1 MGDELKQYLK
11 DLDIDT
17 ELYLDEYQTR
27 EEAFTAHIL
36 SEISELINV
45 PEFVVRYGDNKD
57 LAKRIRG
64 AIHAYALS
72 PNREVL
78 TLVYTLYDSS
88 SDGTVKTLVDAD
100 FQGALNKLQGFYN
113 MSIRRLFMDLKEDDP
128 LYEPSKIIYDELK
141 TISTVRLLVLSNCTI
156 SKYEIKNNRIMGK
169 ATYADVWDLKKIYAN
184 LHSGMDHAEIVI
196 DFENEFKFKIPY
208 IEMKSDK
215 FDYKCLIAMFPGKLL
230 YRLYEKHNTDLLL
243 NNVRYFLGFKGSK
256 KSNANIGI
264 QKTLREENQMFLAYN
279 NGITA
284 IASGFEATDIG
295 EDTNVSDSEDH
306 SSVSDYI
313 STGIFKSIRD
323 FRIVNGGQTTA
334 SIFFS
339 KFRDPSISLLGVYVQ
354 VKIIILNDDVN
365 AIAGNITKYS
375 NSQSKVK
382 YADFTISNAFNIEM
396 ERLSRNTIV
405 PNANNDARYWFFER
419 VRGQYDVERKRNTTK
434 ESLQYFNMM
443 YPKEL
448 KFKKEE
454 IAKIWKSWEQT
465 PFDAVKGE
473 GTNYDIYIS
482 DIVDRN
488 FIPDENYFKKTI
500 ALLLIYRFL
509 ASRPENKDYKNKK
522 APVIAYTMAY
532 LNYITANR
540 IDLLKIWKNQ
550 GLTINMQVFLNQLA
564 EQIKDALI
572 SASGGSDSVLSFSKR
587 KDAFGLMIQ
596 ERISCDRSLIQEEYE
611 N

>member
-1 MGDELKQYLK
+1 MKDELKNYLK
-11 DLDIDT
+11 ELDLET
-17 ELYLDEYQTR
+17 ELYLDEFATR
-27 EEAFTAHIL
+27 EEAFTAHIMA
-36 SEISELINV
+36 EIAELINT
-45 PEFVVRYGDNKD
+45 PEYTVRYGVNKD
-57 LAKRIRG
+57 FASRVRG
-64 AIHAYALS
+64 AIYGYALS
-72 PNREVL
+72 TNREVL

-88 SDGTVKTLVDAD
+88 SDGTVKSLQDAD

-113 MSIRRLFMDLKEDDP
+113 LALRGLHLDIEESDP
-128 LYEPSKIIYDELK
+128 LYEPAKLIYEEHS
-141 TISTVRLLVLSNCTI
+141 TISSVRLLVLSNSTI
-156 SKYEIKNNRIMGK
+156 SKYEIKNTRILGK
-169 ATYADVWDLKKIYAN
+169 ATFADVWDLKKIYAN
-184 LHSGMDHAEIVI
+184 LHSGKDHAEIII
-196 DFENEFKFKIPY
+196 DFEEEFKFKIPY

-215 FDYKCLIAMFPGKLL
+215 FDYKCLIAMFPGRLL

-264 QKTLREENQMFLAYN
+264 QKTLRDENQMFLAYN

-284 IASGFEATDIG
+284 IASGFEATEVG
-295 EDTNVSDSEDH
+295 EDTNVTDAEDQ
-306 SSVSDYI
+306 SSVNDYI
-313 STGIFKSIRD
+313 STGIFRSIRD

-339 KFRDPSISLLGVYVQ
+339 KFRDPSISLRGVYVQ

-382 YADFTISNAFNIEM
+382 FADFTISNAFNMEM
-396 ERLSRNTIV
+396 ERLSRDVIV

-419 VRGQYDVERKRNTTK
+419 VRGQYDVEKKKNTTK

-454 IAKIWKSWEQT
+454 LAKVWKSWKQE
-465 PFDAVKGE
+465 PHDAVKGE
-473 GTNYDIYIS
+473 GTNYDLFITEQ
-482 DIVDRN
+482 VEHN
-488 FIPDENYFKKTI
+488 FIPDENYYKKSI

-509 ASRPENKDYKNKK
+509 AARPENKEYKNKK

-540 IDLLKIWKNQ
+540 IDLLRIWQNQ
-550 GLTINMQVFLNQLA
+550 GLSINLQVFLNKLA
-564 EQIKDALI
+564 EQIKDALVR
-572 SASGGSDSVLSFSKR
+572 ASGGGDGVLSFSKR
-587 KDAFGLMIQ
+587 KDAFALMLQ
-596 ERISCDRSLIQEEYE
+596 EHIVCDRKALQEELE

>member
-1 MGDELKQYLK
+1 MKDELKNYLR
-11 DLDIDT
+11 DLDLET
-17 ELYLDEYQTR
+17 ELYLDEFSTR
-27 EEAFTAHIL
+27 EEAFTAHIMA
-36 SEISELINV
+36 EIAELINT
-45 PEFVVRYGDNKD
+45 PEYTVQYGVNKD
-57 LAKRIRG
+57 FAGRVRG
-64 AIHAYALS
+64 AIYGYALS
-72 PNREVL
+72 TNREVL

-88 SDGTVKTLVDAD
+88 SDGTVKSLQDAD

-113 MSIRRLFMDLKEDDP
+113 LALRGLYLDIDESDP
-128 LYEPSKIIYDELK
+128 LYEPAKIIYEEHSA
-141 TISTVRLLVLSNCTI
+141 ISSVRLLVLSNSTI
-156 SKYEIKNNRIMGK
+156 SKYEIKNTRILGK
-169 ATYADVWDLKKIYAN
+169 ATFADVWDLKKIYAN
-184 LHSGMDHAEIVI
+184 LHSGKDHTEIII
-196 DFENEFKFKIPY
+196 DFEDEFKFKIPY

-230 YRLYEKHNTDLLL
+230 YRLYEKYNTDLLL

-284 IASGFEATDIG
+284 IASGFEATEVG
-295 EDTNVSDSEDH
+295 EDTNVTDAEEQ
-306 SSVSDYI
+306 SSVKDYI
-313 STGIFKSIRD
+313 STGIFRSIRD

-339 KFRDPSISLLGVYVQ
+339 KFRDPSISLRGVYVQ

-365 AIAGNITKYS
+365 AVAGNITKYS

-382 YADFTISNAFNIEM
+382 YADFTISNAFNMEM
-396 ERLSRNTIV
+396 ERMSRNVIV

-419 VRGQYDVERKRNTTK
+419 VRGQYDVEKKKNTTK

-454 IAKIWKSWEQT
+454 LAKVWKSWKQE
-465 PFDAVKGE
+465 PHDAVKGE
-473 GTNYDIYIS
+473 GTNYDLFITEQ
-482 DIVDRN
+482 VEHN
-488 FIPDENYFKKTI
+488 FIPDENYYKKSI

-509 ASRPENKDYKNKK
+509 ASRPENKEYKNKK

-540 IDLLKIWKNQ
+540 IDLLRIWQNQ
-550 GLTINMQVFLNQLA
+550 GLSINLQVFLNKLA
-564 EQIKDALI
+564 EQVKDALV
-572 SASGGSDSVLSFSKR
+572 SASGGGDSVLSFSKR
-587 KDAFGLMIQ
+587 KDAFSLMLQ
-596 ERISCDRSLIQEEYE
+596 EHIVSDRKSLQEELE